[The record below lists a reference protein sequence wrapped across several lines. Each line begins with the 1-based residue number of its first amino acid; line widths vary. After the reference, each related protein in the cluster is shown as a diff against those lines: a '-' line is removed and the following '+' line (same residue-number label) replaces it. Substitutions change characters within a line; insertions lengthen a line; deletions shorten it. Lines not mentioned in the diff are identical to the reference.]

1 MTAVVVSPDTNP
13 IDDRV
18 VGAASVY
25 TRYAMGHA
33 RVPASC
39 GGHRQL
45 TDPSELDLARRHA
58 MLWHAAT
65 VVPYHVCDGHDPH
78 CVSLTHTQQPSN
90 SPTPDITQ
98 WHTGAYT
105 VHTAH
110 GAATLRALASQPVH
124 MPAESAIRAL
134 GDLGVVRVARHS
146 PPNLTTH
153 TNTANVKVWAPDAT
167 VGTVIRVV
175 AVGLLL
181 LLLLSSFT

>member
-1 MTAVVVSPDTNP
+1 MTVVVSPDDNP
-13 IDDRV
+13 TDDRV

-33 RVPASC
+33 RVPADC

-45 TDPSELDLARRHA
+45 TDPAELDLARRHA

-65 VVPYHVCDGHDPH
+65 VVPYHVCGGHD
-78 CVSLTHTQQPSN
+78 CLTRTPPQQPPN
-90 SPTPDITQ
+90 SPTPDVTL
-98 WHTGAYT
+98 WPTGGAYT

-110 GAATLRALASQPVH
+110 GAATLSALASQPVH

-134 GDLGVVRVARHS
+134 GDLGVMRVAQPSQQPH
-146 PPNLTTH
+146 TH
-153 TNTANVKVWAPDAT
+153 NNTVNVKVWVPDAT

-181 LLLLSSFT
+181 LLLLSSWV